1 MNEDKHIYKSHNKT
15 ALLYHIVC
23 PVRYRQKTIT
33 SEVSMT
39 LKNTCI
45 EISKRYEIYFIEI
58 GTDDDHVHFL
68 VQSVPT
74 ISPKKIVQTI
84 KSITAREIFKNHPEV
99 KKFLWGGKF
108 WTSGYYINTVGLYA
122 GEETI
127 KNYVK
132 NQGKDY
138 KQTYF
143 SQPTLFEGIV

>member
-1 MNEDKHIYKSHNKT
+1 MKEDKHIYKSHNKT

-23 PVRYRQKTIT
+23 PVKYRRKTIT
-33 SEVSMT
+33 DEVAT
-39 LKNTCI
+39 TIKNVCI
-45 EISKRYEIYFIEI
+45 EISKRYEIYFVEI
-58 GTDDDHVHFL
+58 GIDDNHVHFL
-68 VQSVPT
+68 VQSVPI
-74 ISPKKIVQTI
+74 ISPKAIVQII

-122 GEETI
+122 NEEVI
-127 KNYVK
+127 KSYVK

-143 SQPTLFEGIV
+143 SQPTLFDGIR

>member
-1 MNEDKHIYKSHNKT
+1 MNKDKHIYKCHNKT

-23 PVRYRQKTIT
+23 PVRYRRKVIT
-33 SEVSMT
+33 NEVLIT
-39 LKNTCI
+39 LKNVCI

-68 VQSVPT
+68 VQSVPM
-74 ISPKKIVQTI
+74 ISPKRIVQTI

-108 WTSGYYINTVGLYA
+108 WTSGYYMNTVGLYA

-138 KQTYF
+138 KQTYS
-143 SQPTLFEGIV
+143 SQPTLFEGIT